1 MKKIISI
8 TITILILSVLVYFNQ
23 DRTKV
28 HVKIRL
34 SDKLKTQY
42 TYYKNKLI
50 KITSPKQTIH
60 YTLDEFDRRITK
72 KINERIIEQYVWLED
87 NKLLAILD
95 DKQNIKQQYLYKNQ
109 NDSLPYGMT
118 QGSQTYYFIYNKMK
132 SLKVVVDKKKKVVKV
147 LQYDE
152 KGNLTLDSNPK
163 LSIAIGYAGG
173 LYDKDSELLHFK
185 EGIYSPTLSK
195 WLTKINDHDIIQ
207 NLKQLN
213 ATNENDVYQ
222 CNATLD
228 VYYHSYLCAGKQCG
242 GLYAND
248 YMNYLNGTGE
258 IIDNSNYFNKN
269 ICTKVE
275 PTYKN
280 SNKHTFARCVNKKI
294 QSRVAKLFDA
304 LSYNCHDEV
313 ENIIETCSKL
323 ALTKGTL

>member
-8 TITILILSVLVYFNQ
+8 TIAILVLSVLVYFNQ

-28 HVKIRL
+28 HVKINL
-34 SDKLKTQY
+34 SDELKTQY
-42 TYYKNKLI
+42 TYNKNKLI
-50 KITSPKQTIH
+50 KITSPKQTIL

-72 KINERIIEQYVWLED
+72 TINEKIVEQYVWLED

-95 DKQNIKQQYLYKNQ
+95 DKQNIQQQYLYKNQ
-109 NDSLPYGMT
+109 NDSLPYGMI
-118 QGSQTYYFIYNKMK
+118 QDAKTYYFIYNKMK
-132 SLKVVVDKKKKVVKV
+132 SLKVVVDKNKRVVKV
-147 LQYDE
+147 LQYDDN
-152 KGNLTLDSNPK
+152 GNIILDNNPN
-163 LSIAIGYAGG
+163 LFVAIGYAGG
-173 LYDKDSELLHFK
+173 LYDKDSKLLHFK
-185 EGIYSPTLSK
+185 EGIYNPALVK
-195 WLTKINDHDIIQ
+195 WLTKIDDHDIIK

-213 ATNENDVYQ
+213 STKENDVYQ

-248 YMNYLNGTGE
+248 YLNYFNGTGE

-280 SNKHTFARCVNKKI
+280 SDKQTFAQCVNKRI
-294 QSRVAKLFDA
+294 QPRVAKLFDA

-313 ENIIETCSKL
+313 KSIIETCSKI
-323 ALTKGTL
+323 ALNKGYL

>member
-1 MKKIISI
+1 MKKIIFAI
-8 TITILILSVLVYFNQ
+8 IAILFISLFAYFNQ

-28 HVKIRL
+28 YVKINSSESL
-34 SDKLKTQY
+34 QSSY
-42 TYYKNKLI
+42 TYLNNKLI
-50 KITSPKQTIH
+50 KIVSPKQTIN
-60 YTLDEFDRRITK
+60 YTLDEFNRRISKT
-72 KINERIIEQYVWLED
+72 INNNLIEQYVWLED

-109 NDSLPYGMT
+109 NDSLPYAMIQGT
-118 QGSQTYYFIYNKMK
+118 QTFYFIYNKMK
-132 SLKVVVDKKKKVVKV
+132 SLKVVVDKNKQVVKV
-147 LQYDE
+147 LKYDE
-152 KGNLTLDSNPK
+152 NGKIILDNNPNLPV
-163 LSIAIGYAGG
+163 AIGYAGG
-173 LYDKDSELLHFK
+173 LYDKDSKLLHFK
-185 EGIYSPTLSK
+185 EGIYNPSLAK

-213 ATNENDVYQ
+213 ATKENDVYQ

-228 VYYHSYLCAGKQCG
+228 VYYHSYLCAGSQCG

-275 PTYKN
+275 PIHKN
-280 SNKHTFARCVNKKI
+280 SDKQTFAQCVNKKI
-294 QSRVAKLFDA
+294 QPRIAKLFDA

-313 ENIIETCSKL
+313 KSVIETCSKI
-323 ALTKGTL
+323 ALNKGNL